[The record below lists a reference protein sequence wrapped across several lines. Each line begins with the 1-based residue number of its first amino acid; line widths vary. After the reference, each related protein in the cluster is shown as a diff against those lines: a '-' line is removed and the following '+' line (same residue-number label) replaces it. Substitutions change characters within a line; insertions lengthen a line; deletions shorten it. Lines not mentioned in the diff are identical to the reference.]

1 MVSGGRADVER
12 EGGVSA
18 GVELIKEGGPRR
30 DGGTETE
37 RRRGPRTTR
46 NTRKMRSGEK
56 TERERSGGWSGEI
69 V

>member
-1 MVSGGRADVER
+1 MVSGGGADVER

-18 GVELIKEGGPRR
+18 GVELIKEGGPQSY
-30 DGGTETE
+30 GGTETE
-37 RRRGPRTTR
+37 RGVGPR